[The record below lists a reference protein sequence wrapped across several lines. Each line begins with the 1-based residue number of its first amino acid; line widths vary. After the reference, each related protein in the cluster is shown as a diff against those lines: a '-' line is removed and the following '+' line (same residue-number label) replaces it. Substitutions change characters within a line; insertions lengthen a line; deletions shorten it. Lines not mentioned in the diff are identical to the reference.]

1 MDSGDPNTS
10 TITHVILDAAND
22 RTKTGEDGEPMNQG
36 FLLFSGT
43 ANPALGAATAAEL
56 GVRPGACTVSH
67 FPDGES
73 SVRLDE
79 SVRGR
84 EVFLVQPTAPPVN
97 DNLIELLAFA
107 DACRRSAAARITA
120 VVPYFGYARADKRHG
135 RREPI
140 TASLVARLMQAAG
153 VDHVLTLDLHATQI
167 EGFFGIPVD
176 NLTAVP
182 TLCQALRGRLPEGV
196 VVVSPDTG
204 RVAMATDYA
213 HRLGCSVVVLHK
225 RRTSGTETEVTHVI
239 GSVRDRYCLI
249 IDDMISTG
257 GTIARAIDALLAAG
271 ARPDINIA
279 ASHGLFVGEARAML
293 SHEAIREVIVTD
305 SVAADRS
312 RSRLHV
318 VSIASLLAAAI
329 RISLSGGS
337 LSDLYQ
343 DVPTTLEHIPWT
355 DSIARK

>member
-1 MDSGDPNTS
+1 M
-10 TITHVILDAAND
+10 THVILDAAND

-43 ANPALGAATAAEL
+43 ANPALAAAIAAEL
-56 GVRPGACTVSH
+56 GVRPGACAVNR

-204 RVAMATDYA
+204 RVALATDYA
-213 HRLGCSVVVLHK
+213 HRLGGSVVVLHK

-239 GSVRDRYCLI
+239 GSVHDRYCLI

-257 GTIARAIDALLAAG
+257 GTIARAVEALLAAG
-271 ARPDINIA
+271 ARPEIVVA
-279 ASHGLFVGEARAML
+279 ASHGLFVGEARAKL
-293 SHEAIREVIVTD
+293 SHEAIWEVFVTD
-305 SVAADRS
+305 SVAADPS
-312 RSRLHV
+312 WPRLHV
-318 VSIASLLAAAI
+318 VPVAPLIAEAI
-329 RISLSGGS
+329 RRLHAGDSLG
-337 LSDLYQ
+337 DLFL
-343 DVPTTLEHIPWT
+343 DAPTPSAPIPH
-355 DSIARK
+355 SNERARTPC